1 MESSN
6 SRARLGSMALMLM
19 TFSAVFAF
27 PSIVNNSIQ
36 VGLATIPGY
45 LFGTLFYFLPFILM
59 IAEFASAN
67 AEKESGV
74 HSWLE
79 SILGEKWAFLGAWS
93 YFFVNLFFFC
103 SLLPNTLIYGSYA
116 FFGRNVF
123 DGPKSTLIIAMLSIV
138 LFWAMTWICI
148 KGVSWISKVT
158 SLAGGARLF
167 MGFIFILLSFVVVF
181 GFGEAP
187 AQTFS
192 FTTMK
197 PTFNWTFFMTMAWIL
212 QAVGGGEGI
221 GVYIKDVKGG
231 NQTFVRTMI
240 GATVIVGLMY
250 VLGAVAV
257 GFIVPESTLTG
268 NFSNGIFDIFKILG
282 GHFQIPDGAM
292 VRLVGMILFIGNLG
306 SLALWTAAPVKVFF
320 SEIPDGVF
328 GKWLVKTN
336 EEGNPTNAL
345 IVQGFIVT
353 LLLIVPALGIGNMD
367 SFLETLINMTA
378 STSLLPIFFLLV
390 AYIGLR
396 WKKDDMP
403 RRFKFGNQ
411 AFGIGIGVFL
421 LLLFLFVFFMSTV
434 PDPKLISQELNG
446 TLAHGVASP
455 IGNFVYNV
463 FGLVIFMGFA
473 VICWQR
479 YEKKRTI
486 LNPMKIKGDS
496 LQ

>member
-6 SRARLGSMALMLM
+6 SRARLGSVALMLM

-36 VGLATIPGY
+36 IGLATIPGY

-67 AEKESGV
+67 SEKESGV

-116 FFGRNVF
+116 FLGRNVF
-123 DGPKSTLIIAMLSIV
+123 DGPKSTIIIAMLSIV
-138 LFWAMTWICI
+138 LFWVMTWVCI

-167 MGFIFILLSFVVVF
+167 MGLIFIVLAFIVVF

-187 AQTFS
+187 AQSFS
-192 FTTMK
+192 FSNIN

-212 QAVGGGEGI
+212 QAVGGGESI

-231 NQTFVRTMI
+231 NKTFVRTML

-257 GFIVPESTLTG
+257 GLVVPESTLTG

-282 GHFQIPDGAM
+282 AHFRIPDGVM
-292 VRLVGMILFIGNLG
+292 VRLVGMILFIGSLG

-320 SEIPDGVF
+320 SEIPEGVF

-353 LLLIVPALGIGNMD
+353 VLLVVPALGIGNMD

-378 STSLLPIFFLLV
+378 STSLLPVLFLLV

-396 WKKDDMP
+396 WKKDTMP
-403 RRFKFGNQ
+403 RSFKFGNR
-411 AFGIGIGVFL
+411 AFGIGVGVFL
-421 LLLFLFVFFMSTV
+421 LVLFLFVFFMSTV
-434 PDPKLISQELNG
+434 PDPKLITQELNG
-446 TLAHGVASP
+446 TLAQGVASP
-455 IGNFVYNV
+455 IGSLVYNV
-463 FGLVIFMGFA
+463 LGLVIFMGFA

-479 YEKKRTI
+479 YEKKRGTPHQI
-486 LNPMKIKGDS
+486 KIVEGDS
-496 LQ
+496 L